1 MEDFNWGAFLG
12 ITLGIICGLTGLWWG
27 RRAAAKQRGLDERF
41 DLIRTRARA
50 SSWFFPIIRTCFFF
64 LLLLFGVKLSVA
76 AVLGI
81 LLFIHLGSWAIFVLY
96 YQAKL

>member
-12 ITLGIICGLTGLWWG
+12 ITLGIICGLTGFWWG

-41 DLIRTRARA
+41 DLIRLEHGHPVGFPHLLGRA
-50 SSWFFPIIRTCFFF
+50 FF
-64 LLLLFGVKLSVA
+64 LLLLFGVKLSAA

>member
-50 SSWFFPIIRTCFFF
+50 SS
-64 LLLLFGVKLSVA
+64 
-76 AVLGI
+76 
-81 LLFIHLGSWAIFVLY
+81 
-96 YQAKL
+96 